1 MCRSA
6 DRGTLAAS
14 LRRSPEVE
22 AAVETESVKRK
33 LTTILSADVAAYS
46 RLMGADEEGTLRA
59 LSASRRLIDERI
71 ATHHGRIFST
81 AGDGLVAEFDSAVE
95 AVRCATE
102 IQQRLADTSATLPP
116 ERRME
121 FRIGVNLGDVMV
133 ERDNLF
139 GEGVN
144 VAAWLQELAA
154 PGGICLSGTVFDQ
167 VRARLDLTYEDLG
180 ARNVKNIAD
189 PVRTYRVRREDE
201 RSDAASEAPT
211 GPRRNWRPL
220 IVRGVALVVVFSVA
234 WVIGTSPP
242 SPPTLAEPTIAVLP
256 FRTIGDEEAQNEF
269 SDGLTQDLIVALS
282 AHTGMRVIVLRPRA
296 ARPAGGDASRRQPTP
311 AHYRLEG
318 SVRAAGD
325 HLRVTAQLVDTA
337 SGYHLWGG
345 RYDRELTDT
354 LALQEELSARIV
366 ATLAYKLEE
375 AESERSTQREERGLQ
390 AGTYFVRGLEYLGR
404 LASQAVMMPQG
415 IYRRISG
422 GGQNSA

>member
-102 IQQRLADTSATLPP
+102 IQQRLADASATLPP

-144 VAAWLQELAA
+144 VAARLQELAA
-154 PGGICLSGTVFDQ
+154 PGGISLSGTVFDQ

-201 RSDAASEAPT
+201 RSDAATE
-211 GPRRNWRPL
+211 L
-220 IVRGVALVVVFSVA
+220 RGV
-234 WVIGTSPP
+234 
-242 SPPTLAEPTIAVLP
+242 
-256 FRTIGDEEAQNEF
+256 
-269 SDGLTQDLIVALS
+269 
-282 AHTGMRVIVLRPRA
+282 
-296 ARPAGGDASRRQPTP
+296 
-311 AHYRLEG
+311 
-318 SVRAAGD
+318 
-325 HLRVTAQLVDTA
+325 
-337 SGYHLWGG
+337 
-345 RYDRELTDT
+345 
-354 LALQEELSARIV
+354 
-366 ATLAYKLEE
+366 
-375 AESERSTQREERGLQ
+375 
-390 AGTYFVRGLEYLGR
+390 
-404 LASQAVMMPQG
+404 
-415 IYRRISG
+415 
-422 GGQNSA
+422 